1 MARANKLKED
11 NLMSRARQKEMASGS
26 NDSRNRTRPSPTMI
40 DYLKRKGS
48 FLVRQFGNPQGPL
61 LDRQGKST
69 KLALSA
75 RNWGECV
82 PKNSAAAKRLAKK
95 GKLSSRNFTR
105 NWKSGEH
112 GLFQGNLR

>member
-1 MARANKLKED
+1 
-11 NLMSRARQKEMASGS
+11 MSRTRQKEMANGS
-26 NDSRNRTRPSPTMI
+26 KDSRNRTRLNPTMI

-95 GKLSSRNFTR
+95 GKLFSKNFIA
-105 NWKSGEH
+105 NWKSGEP
-112 GLFQGNLR
+112 GLFEGK